1 MIYTET
7 SVKNYLRKN
16 CQHIDSWFCDSY
28 QASPYKGCAHNCAYG
43 DGRSES
49 YYYDDRFGQEIEIKA
64 NAAELFPKE
73 IKTLKEPGYIFV
85 GSGITD
91 PYQPIE
97 AKYRLIRQTLQTI
110 LKTDLGFPLPVHIL
124 TKGKLVEDD
133 LPLIAK
139 IAQKS
144 GAILSFSIASDDE
157 KTREWMEPGA
167 ALLADRYRILS
178 KAKKMGI
185 ATGIMLIPTIPFIS
199 DSERSI
205 ESIVKKGKEAKV
217 DFILFGG
224 LTLKPGKQK
233 TYYLNELKKHRPDA
247 VEPTENLYADC
258 DFWGNA
264 KGSYY
269 TQINNLFTRLIQ
281 KSKIPF
287 RIPHALLKNKL
298 PLYVQ
303 AALLLSHLADYL
315 GVLGKPRYNLH
326 KVGAQIQLWA
336 YNLKKGQMQKKDF
349 DYRNIEAEFRQK
361 VLSGEIKN
369 LDVSAF
375 AVGLLQ
381 ELVETGTVNLYQ
393 KLTNYRYQ

>member
-28 QASPYKGCAHNCAYG
+28 QASPYKGCAHNCAYC

-49 YYYDDRFGQEIEIKA
+49 YYYDDRFGKEIEIKA

-185 ATGIMLIPTIPFIS
+185 ATGIM
-199 DSERSI
+199 
-205 ESIVKKGKEAKV
+205 
-217 DFILFGG
+217 
-224 LTLKPGKQK
+224 
-233 TYYLNELKKHRPDA
+233 
-247 VEPTENLYADC
+247 
-258 DFWGNA
+258 
-264 KGSYY
+264 
-269 TQINNLFTRLIQ
+269 
-281 KSKIPF
+281 
-287 RIPHALLKNKL
+287 
-298 PLYVQ
+298 
-303 AALLLSHLADYL
+303 
-315 GVLGKPRYNLH
+315 
-326 KVGAQIQLWA
+326 
-336 YNLKKGQMQKKDF
+336 
-349 DYRNIEAEFRQK
+349 
-361 VLSGEIKN
+361 
-369 LDVSAF
+369 
-375 AVGLLQ
+375 
-381 ELVETGTVNLYQ
+381 
-393 KLTNYRYQ
+393 